1 MRRVGTLV
9 TIAAVLLGVGVTVAA
24 AGQSSSDPV
33 LGPQQYP
40 ASDQLG
46 FGQVRPRTIF
56 MGGDPTG
63 LLCRIHWL
71 TWGERFAIGTGTG
84 LDVTGRQTTAEGKWA
99 PAVVVLSHLGS
110 WQGRRAYLR
119 YGWSFPD
126 GEQPSHSAHCRL

>member
-1 MRRVGTLV
+1 MRRIGSLV
-9 TIAAVLLGVGVTVAA
+9 AIAAVLLGVGVAVAA

-33 LGPQQYP
+33 LGPQRYP
-40 ASDQLG
+40 ASDQVG
-46 FGQVRPRTIF
+46 FGHVRPSTIF

-71 TWGERFAIGTGTG
+71 TWGRRFAIGTGTS
-84 LDVTGRQTTAEGKWA
+84 LDVTGHQTTAEGKWA

-119 YGWSFPD
+119 YRWSFPD
-126 GEQPSHSAHCRL
+126 GELPRESAPCRV

>member
-1 MRRVGTLV
+1 MRRIGLLV
-9 TIAAVLLGVGVTVAA
+9 AIAAVLLGVGVAVA
-24 AGQSSSDPV
+24 GTGKSSSEPV

-40 ASDQLG
+40 ASDQMG
-46 FGQVRPRTIF
+46 FGQVRPPMIF

-71 TWGERFAIGTGTG
+71 TWGGRFAIGTGTS
-84 LDVTGRQTTAEGKWA
+84 LDVTGHQTTAEGKWA

-110 WQGRRAYLR
+110 WQHRRAYLR

-126 GEQPSHSAHCRL
+126 GEQQPESAPCRL